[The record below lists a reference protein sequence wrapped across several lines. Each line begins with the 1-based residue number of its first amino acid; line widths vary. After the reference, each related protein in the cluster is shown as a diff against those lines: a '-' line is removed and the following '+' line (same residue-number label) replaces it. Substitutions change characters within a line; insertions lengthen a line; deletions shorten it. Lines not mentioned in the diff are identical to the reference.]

1 MRVWCALNQ
10 KGGVGKT
17 SLLLMLLIVA
27 WMRLGKVCLID
38 LDPQRSAENWWN
50 LRAKK
55 TDATEPVIDSGV
67 ASRLK
72 EMLVAAEHK
81 GVALSLVD
89 TPGTLDRTMTRAAA
103 EAHLIIVPTRTSE
116 IDLQSLGETLSFL
129 QDIQAAKK
137 AVVVVNC
144 LRANE
149 SIAGV
154 EAVAARFNVPV
165 AAVSLRD
172 RVAFSKALDEGRG
185 ISEKAATSPAGKEIE
200 ALFKWLQ
207 QREAAIISN
216 SAPQASTA

>member
-50 LRAKK
+50 HRSKK
-55 TDATEPVIDSGV
+55 TDETEPVIDAGV

-72 EMLVAAEHK
+72 EMLAAAEHK

-89 TPGTLDRTMTRAAA
+89 TPGSLDRTMTRAAA

-116 IDLQSLGETLSFL
+116 IDLQSLDDTLSFL
-129 QDIQAAKK
+129 QDIRADKK

-154 EAVAARFNVPV
+154 EAVAARFGVPV
-165 AAVSLRD
+165 AAISLRD

-185 ISEKAATSPAGKEIE
+185 ISEKAARSAAGKEIE

-207 QREAAIISN
+207 QREAAIIAAA
-216 SAPQASTA
+216 APRASTA